1 MPEGDTLFRTAT
13 VLREVLAGK
22 QVAAARGRPDG
33 VALGRA
39 VGTRVE
45 RVDSIGKHLVI
56 GFSND
61 LSLHTHLR
69 MNGSW
74 HRYRVGERW
83 RRSPARAV
91 AVIEVPDAVAVC
103 FDAPT
108 VELLDSRALAVHPAL
123 AALGPDL
130 LAPEPDLEE
139 AIRRLSAPGREQL
152 PLGEA
157 LLDQTAMAGL
167 GNVYRSEV
175 CFIERVDPFLP
186 VGRLDAATLRRVV
199 ATGQRLIHANRNDPA
214 RTTTLDAT
222 GASPGGGGATSAS
235 PGGGGSTGA
244 SSGGCGAGRLRR
256 GPGDRL
262 YVYGRTGRPCR
273 RCGTLIRSAVTG
285 ELPRRTYWCPDCQP
299 AGAGS

>member
-22 QVAAARGRPDG
+22 EVTAGRGRPDG
-33 VALGRA
+33 VALGRV
-39 VGTRVE
+39 VGSRVKRVE
-45 RVDSIGKHLVI
+45 SVGKHLLI
-56 GFSND
+56 GFSNG

-74 HRYRVGERW
+74 HRYRSGERW
-83 RRSPARAV
+83 RRGPARAV
-91 AVIEVPDAVAVC
+91 AVIEVADAVAVC

-108 VELLDSRALAVHPAL
+108 VELLDSRALALHPAL

-130 LAPEPDLEE
+130 LAPEPDVAE
-139 AIRRLSAPGREQL
+139 AIRRLSSTSRQEM

-175 CFIERVDPFLP
+175 CFIERVDPFLAVRYVDP
-186 VGRLDAATLRRVV
+186 AALRRVV
-199 ATGQRLIHANRNDPA
+199 TTGQRLIRANRDGPT

-222 GASPGGGGATSAS
+222 GAP
-235 PGGGGSTGA
+235 PGA
-244 SSGGCGAGRLRR
+244 SRIRR
-256 GPGDRL
+256 RGDRL

-273 RCGTLIRSAVTG
+273 RCGTPIRSRVTG
-285 ELPRRTYWCPDCQP
+285 ALPRRTYWCPSCQP
-299 AGAGS
+299 AGAGA